1 MLTASDTLVVGLDDE
16 KDAQGNVIES
26 GSTGYLFAKT
36 LNLNGQTLFV
46 DPEFG
51 DKTSIAAVKNF
62 GDNKNNKTDAGVID
76 GDVVVGKN
84 AALMAGQDATI
95 AAMQD
100 YISQYQQ
107 NGSLVKGQV
116 ENIVYLAD
124 KVTLKDGS
132 KIILDSK
139 RSSEEIVDEITKGT
153 TGAYAAKFSGTGS
166 EVAADLYLGSNSVL
180 TVSDNILGKNQGVA
194 IHFNKADAAILG
206 ENGSKIVL
214 DGESFLNSREFTLF
228 KDNDAGAE
236 AGVKVLGTN
245 NITVESLNGLLVDSL
260 EAGTQAGAVKLSLN
274 KKELDSKLL
283 GASAP
288 MRDFLIGFADR
299 KVNWE
304 EVLNAPAG
312 TQVTT
317 EHLVD
322 YKAAETEAKWNGSKI
337 VVVDNTTGLTA
348 NDYVEI
354 KETVEGQ
361 ETTVVY
367 RKANNQFLEKV
378 VRNTDGAAADQAAR
392 MGDFGGAAETA
403 LVATSTTYDAVAGR
417 FGMGQQAGTMTIA
430 NNGQGSGLWV
440 TPVYK
445 SHESDGFDA
454 DGLGYGSD
462 ITLYG
467 VALGGDVTLANG
479 VRVGAMFNV
488 GSGDADGQGAASVVS
503 NDFDYFGG
511 SIYAGYAIDNF
522 SIVGDVSY
530 TTIDSDVEANTAAGK
545 TSTSFDTSALSV
557 GVTGQYALKVAEM
570 DVTPHAGMRFTRI
583 DMDDYTIESADFGKV
598 GQYNASSANVFSIPV
613 GVTISKEYVTD
624 TWTVKPSFDLTLTG
638 NFGDDTVDGT
648 VSWTG
653 VSNWDVSTKAEFVDN
668 FTYGAAVGIAAKTGN
683 FGLGLG
689 LNYTGSS
696 NTDEFGVNANARY
709 MF

>member
-1 MLTASDTLVVGLDDE
+1 MTLNSGTLLIDPAYERDTSVAVISKFNDSRSAGTIDTNAGYANGNLVVGQNS
-16 KDAQGNVIES
+16 A
-26 GSTGYLFAKT
+26 
-36 LNLNGQTLFV
+36 LFV
-46 DPEFG
+46 GTESSEQAILEVEQFLSNFQKKGALDA
-51 DKTSIAAVKNF
+51 DK
-62 GDNKNNKTDAGVID
+62 
-76 GDVVVGKN
+76 
-84 AALMAGQDATI
+84 
-95 AAMQD
+95 
-100 YISQYQQ
+100 Y
-107 NGSLVKGQV
+107 GSLAYVQQKLTVAPGAQV
-116 ENIVYLAD
+116 
-124 KVTLKDGS
+124 
-132 KIILDSK
+132 
-139 RSSEEIVDEITKGT
+139 IVDSVAKASDFATSVPTKYT
-153 TGAYAAKFSGTGS
+153 AVEYNGASYNPS
-166 EVAADLYLGSNSVL
+166 LYLGEKTALVVNDQVL
-180 TVSDNILGKNQGVA
+180 DQNNGGVA
-194 IHFNKADAAILG
+194 VHFDKTNASIYADASSRVL
-206 ENGSKIVL
+206 L
-214 DGESFLNSREFTLF
+214 DGAAFSEGNRTLQLFT
-228 KDNDAGAE
+228 DNGTSQTAGAG
-236 AGVKVLGTN
+236 ADTNGVMIVGNDLR
-245 NITVESLNGLLVDSL
+245 VETLNGLMFFTYA
-260 EAGTQAGAVKLSLN
+260 AGSETSAQELKLDTERAKTIFS
-274 KKELDSKLL
+274 D
-283 GASAP
+283 ASAP
-288 MRDFLIGFADR
+288 MKDFLVGFAAQD
-299 KVNWE
+299 KNWQAMGTDGYKKDLVVGAQGPDAKYFTIDASGKITGIDTSVNGNPVAAN
-304 EVLNAPAG
+304 EVSKYVAVQTG
-312 TQVTT
+312 T
-317 EHLVD
+317 E
-322 YKAAETEAKWNGSKI
+322 NGKP
-337 VVVDNTTGLTA
+337 V
-348 NDYVEI
+348 Y
-354 KETVEGQ
+354 TVYEK
-361 ETTVVY
+361 TSN
-367 RKANNQFLEKV
+367 KFLEKITAAQSSGV
-378 VRNTDGAAADQAAR
+378 AADQAAR

-522 SIVGDVSY
+522 SIVGDISY

-557 GVTGQYALKVAEM
+557 GVTGQYSLKVAEM

-583 DMDDYTIESADFGKV
+583 DMDDYSIESAEFGEV

-653 VSNWDVSTKAEFVDN
+653 VSNYDVSTKAEFVDN